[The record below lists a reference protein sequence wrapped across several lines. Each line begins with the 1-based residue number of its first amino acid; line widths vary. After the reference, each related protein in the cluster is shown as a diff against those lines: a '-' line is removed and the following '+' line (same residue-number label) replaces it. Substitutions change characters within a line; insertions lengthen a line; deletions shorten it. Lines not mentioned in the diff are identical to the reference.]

1 MVRLTLVVGTLLILL
16 GAGFYG
22 GIALAEGEAPS
33 VTALIPAFAGI
44 PIVLLGVLALRET
57 LRMHAMHAVS
67 VLALLGF
74 LLPAGRLGMQV
85 VKGAETKPTTLASL
99 ILMAVLC
106 GGLLFFCVKSFIDA
120 RRRRSKPAAS

>member
-1 MVRLTLVVGTLLILL
+1 MTRLTLVVGTLLVLL
-16 GAGFYG
+16 GVGFYC
-22 GIALAEGEAPS
+22 GIWVAEGEAPS
-33 VTALIPAFAGI
+33 ATALIPAFAGI
-44 PIVLLGVLALRET
+44 PIVVLGILALKEN

-74 LLPAGRLGMQV
+74 LLPVGRLAMQLAR
-85 VKGAETKPTTLASL
+85 GAETKATTLASL

-120 RRRRSKPAAS
+120 RRRRSEPMES

>member
-22 GIALAEGEAPS
+22 GIALGEGAAPS
-33 VTALIPAFAGI
+33 VTALIPAFVGI
-44 PIVLLGVLALRET
+44 LILLLGVLALRET

-67 VLALLGF
+67 ALALLGF
-74 LLPAGRLGMQV
+74 LLPVGRLAMQV
-85 VKGAETKPTTLASL
+85 AKGAETKATTLASL
-99 ILMAVLC
+99 ISMAVLC

-120 RRRRSKPAAS
+120 RRRRSEPVKS